1 MFIVSYVLSK
11 VRKRLYRLYSMVGPD
26 YGSQCEPSLSIGSN
40 KSTHSSK
47 LDITGEKSV

>member
-11 VRKRLYRLYSMVGPD
+11 VRKTLYSMVGHD
-26 YGSQCEPSLSIGSN
+26 YGSQCEPSLSKESN

-47 LDITGEKSV
+47 PDVTV